1 MESRWR
7 WPPGDVVA
15 SLGNGSGKAS
25 LARFHEIQG
34 AGHLKGAAD
43 GRLVGALVSVGD
55 VAFHRALE
63 QEGLLGHIAEAR
75 PQVGLGKRAQIGAVE
90 GDGALRR
97 VVEALDELHDGGF
110 ARTGGAYDGQ
120 RGAGLGRERHMGE
133 RGSPSSV

>member
-15 SLGNGSGKAS
+15 SLGDGSGKAS

-75 PQVGLGKRAQIGAVE
+75 PQVGLGKRAQIDAIE
-90 GDGALRR
+90 GDRALRR

-110 ARTGGAYDGQ
+110 ARAGGAYDGQ
-120 RGAGLGRERHMGE
+120 RGAGLAVNDTWESA
-133 RGSPSSV
+133 GSPSSV